1 MPWRKCPQR
10 PGLIVVRMH
19 LLDSINQTDGV
30 DHIRSKETVSR
41 WYLTFRRSNDAFPNP
56 HVHSTNTSLPPLLD
70 PRYPEL
76 AKCIVQYAKQNLNEL
91 SAELLYSYLHEIALP
106 ALLEERRAELV
117 SLIDNNHNRI
127 ACICCFS
134 CFVGLLAAFRLGSR
148 IQKLRIF
155 VK

>member
-41 WYLTFRRSNDAFPNP
+41 WYLTFRRSNDAIPNP

-70 PRYPEL
+70 PRYYPEL

-127 ACICCFS
+127 ACICCFP
-134 CFVGLLAAFRLGSR
+134 CFVGR
-148 IQKLRIF
+148 ISTG
-155 VK
+155 VKDPKAQNIR